1 MYRVE
6 LRPAALRDLRKLET
20 SIRRRIGAAID
31 QLAQAP
37 RPAGVEKLQGQENRY
52 RVRVGEYRVLYE
64 IEDRVLSV
72 LVIRVGHRREVYR
85 R

>member
-6 LRPAALRDLRKLET
+6 LRPAALRDLRKLEPA
-20 SIRRRIGAAID
+20 IRGRIGVAID
-31 QLAQAP
+31 QLGQTP

-64 IEDRVLSV
+64 IEDRVLLV
-72 LVIRVGHRREVYR
+72 LVIRIGHRRDVYR